1 MSTKKH
7 YGTEELKRD
16 FGPLTFG
23 NALESYRLGEEMSQK
38 ELALFL
44 GISPQSLCDL
54 EKERRIPSPARAA
67 KIARKLKKSESFW
80 IQLALQD
87 TLRKE
92 KLDYTVSVA

>member
-1 MSTKKH
+1 MNIKKT
-7 YGTEELKRD
+7 YGTKELERD

-23 NALESYRLGEEMSQK
+23 NALESHRLGEEMTQK
-38 ELALFL
+38 EFALLL

-67 KIARKLKKSESFW
+67 KIARILKKSEKFW

-87 TLRKE
+87 ALRKE
-92 KLDYTVSVA
+92 NLNYKVSVA